1 MRIIVYRDLKH
12 DGMHG
17 YQLQSLKANVVVVEQ
32 VLPGKFG
39 YPDLYIRHLYFDL
52 NDTPILIVSQTE
64 YELDDAKRS
73 EIVDSAKKLIGGS

>member
-1 MRIIVYRDLKH
+1 MRIIVYRNLKH

-17 YQLQSLKANVVVVEQ
+17 YQLQSLKADVVVVEQ

-52 NDTPILIVSQTE
+52 NDQPVLVISQTE
-64 YELDDAKRS
+64 YELDDAKRQK
-73 EIVDSAKKLIGGS
+73 IIAGAKQLLELP